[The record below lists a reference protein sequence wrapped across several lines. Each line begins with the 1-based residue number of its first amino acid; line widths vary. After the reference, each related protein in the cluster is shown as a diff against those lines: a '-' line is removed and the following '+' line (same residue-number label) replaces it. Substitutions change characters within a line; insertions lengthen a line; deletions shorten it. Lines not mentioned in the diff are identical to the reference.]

1 VKEGCGTKKQG
12 PSLTKKRQ
20 HTQKE
25 WVRETTTKHKF
36 HVNRFTFLSKRT
48 CDTLSNFL

>member
-1 VKEGCGTKKQG
+1 MTVIGGERAMTEKKQKTTTHNVKEGCGTKKQG

-25 WVRETTTKHKF
+25 
-36 HVNRFTFLSKRT
+36 
-48 CDTLSNFL
+48 